1 MGKNGY
7 NHNNDHRDVKTK
19 ADVTTAL
26 EPAIKSRAGKGI
38 MNSDY
43 ARNKRQ
49 LMDLINQIRSTGA
62 SLEVE

>member
-7 NHNNDHRDVKTK
+7 SHNHDHRDVKTK
-19 ADVTTAL
+19 PDVATAL
-26 EPAIKSRAGKGI
+26 EPAIKSKAVKGI
-38 MNSDY
+38 MDSDY

-62 SLEVE
+62 SLDVE